1 MQARF
6 HYWGPLLVSFKVNE
20 KELNQI
26 KKLCSKKGKP
36 YNRNLVGVIKDEHEI
51 DALKYDKILKPY
63 TLGYQKT
70 FAHFR
75 GFELKGTIQCSTA
88 WVNYMK
94 NGESNPPHIHHNCHL
109 SSVLVLDLPEQ
120 LKVEQK
126 AWKGTGDG
134 PAALTFFTG
143 NPQNFHANTFGFH
156 PEPGDFFIFPW
167 NLTHSVSSFRS
178 KATRIT
184 VAANFKV
191 SDDNIFEKKEAPD
204 EKK

>member
-36 YNRNLVGVIKDEHEI
+36 YNRNLVGVIKAEHEI

-94 NGESNPPHIHHNCHL
+94 ATEYNPPHTHGNCEM
-109 SSVLVLDLPEQ
+109 SSVLFVTIPPKL
-120 LKVEQK
+120 
-126 AWKGTGDG
+126 
-134 PAALTFFTG
+134 
-143 NPQNFHANTFGFH
+143 
-156 PEPGDFFIFPW
+156 
-167 NLTHSVSSFRS
+167 
-178 KATRIT
+178 
-184 VAANFKV
+184 
-191 SDDNIFEKKEAPD
+191 KKEN
-204 EKK
+204 EEWKKHNTHYSGPGTISFLIRILANVPLIIIS

>member
-63 TLGYQKT
+63 TLGYQTT

-94 NGESNPPHIHHNCHL
+94 ATEYNPPHTHGNCEM
-109 SSVLVLDLPEQ
+109 SSVLFVTIPPKLKKENEEWKKHNTHYSGPGTISFFYGTPNFYNIECQEFFPEEGMLYLFPKDLKHFVSP
-120 LKVEQK
+120 
-126 AWKGTGDG
+126 
-134 PAALTFFTG
+134 FFSKC
-143 NPQNFHANTFGFH
+143 
-156 PEPGDFFIFPW
+156 ER
-167 NLTHSVSSFRS
+167 VS
-178 KATRIT
+178 
-184 VAANFKV
+184 VAANFITV
-191 SDDNIFEKKEAPD
+191 
-204 EKK
+204 